1 MTYEL
6 FKITP
11 YSSDETIGWDD
22 CNFVDWFSA
31 TRRSLRRQFARE
43 LKMRGVDVSGGA
55 YKFKSYGRND
65 ENIEL
70 VDVET
75 NEPLWAAVCA
85 C

>member
-1 MTYEL
+1 MSYEL
-6 FKITP
+6 LKITP
-11 YSSDETIGWDD
+11 YSSDDTIGWEDFD
-22 CNFVDWFSA
+22 FVDWFSA
-31 TRRSLRRQFARE
+31 TRRSLRRQFERE

-55 YKFKSYGRND
+55 YKFESYGRND

-75 NEPLWAAVCA
+75 GEPLWAAVCA